1 MLFNVW
7 TQDQVKRMPRQL
19 YLAVR
24 ESSEV
29 EDDQNESTV
38 FLFLFL
44 FFFTDQSE
52 MVAQHGSSV
61 TIQRGLIRMMIC
73 LSQRTVS

>member
-29 EDDQNESTV
+29 EDNQNESTV
-38 FLFLFL
+38 FLFL

>member
-29 EDDQNESTV
+29 EDNQNESTV
-38 FLFLFL
+38 FLFLFFFSRIKVRWLHNTGRVLL
-44 FFFTDQSE
+44 FN
-52 MVAQHGSSV
+52 G
-61 TIQRGLIRMMIC
+61 G
-73 LSQRTVS
+73 